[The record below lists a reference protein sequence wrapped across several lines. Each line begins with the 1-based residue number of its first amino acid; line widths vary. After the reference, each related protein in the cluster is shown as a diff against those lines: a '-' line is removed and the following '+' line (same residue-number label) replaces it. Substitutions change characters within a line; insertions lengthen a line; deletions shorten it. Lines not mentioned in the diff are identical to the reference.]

1 MCVSFT
7 GITFFSNLKNSYLGI
22 TEAGKLG
29 GSELCELQ
37 QKDSILESL
46 SPISCHV
53 HVKRMSNINALHI
66 FMNFKKNCQ
75 KPAFGPFFPSF
86 FKSVIVH
93 SNRFIEIRRC
103 EKKFEPSGGKKN
115 NSHRPVADIPSM
127 KVVMLEVALRQKLMQ
142 PLVR

>member
-75 KPAFGPFFPSF
+75 KPAFGPFFLLLQVGHRP
-86 FKSVIVH
+86 FKPFYW
-93 SNRFIEIRRC
+93 NPKMW
-103 EKKFEPSGGKKN
+103 KKIWALWCKKN
-115 NSHRPVADIPSM
+115 NSQRPVADILSM
-127 KVVMLEVALRQKLMQ
+127 KVVMLEVVLRQKLMQ
-142 PLVR
+142 LLVR